1 DRGTG
6 QEQSM
11 TITGGSA
18 LPKEEIDRMVAEA
31 EAHAAEDAKRR
42 EEADVRNS
50 AEQQVYST
58 EQLLT
63 DNADKLGEDVASEV
77 RDAVTKLK
85 EALEGEDVEAV
96 KTAQSELTTASQ
108 KIGEALYAAGQAEGD
123 AGASDA
129 PGADQAGAD
138 DDVVD
143 AEIVDED

>member
-1 DRGTG
+1 
-6 QEQSM
+6 M

-18 LPKEEIDRMVAEA
+18 RPKEEIDRMVAEA

-63 DNADKLGEDVASEV
+63 DNAEKLSDDVATEV
-77 RDAVTKLK
+77 RDAVAKLK
-85 EALEGEDVEAV
+85 TALEGEDIEAV
-96 KTAQSELTTASQ
+96 KTAQTELTTASQ
-108 KIGEALYAAGQAEGD
+108 KIGEALYAADQ
-123 AGASDA
+123 AGAAAGATDA
-129 PGADQAGAD
+129 PGAEQAGAD

-143 AEIVDED
+143 AEIVD